1 MAILNEFGQP
11 FTPQRYM
18 HAAEYNRTR
27 GVVYP
32 IKTDDFDKLVS
43 PLDNK
48 RLRSLSS
55 RLYSN
60 VGVIKGAVDQKA
72 DYSVG
77 DAFLPAYVGE
87 SDFADG
93 KSIAT
98 FMRKAWFPNCTER
111 GGVFDWHKLLELS
124 SIALDRDGDI
134 FWVKVKS
141 ADGFPKLQIVPAHRV
156 GNCGDYKT
164 VSEGKYKGFKIN
176 DGVIQFYNGKP
187 AAYRI
192 LTGENM
198 DTFYDVDAANVIHIY
213 DPDFCDQSR
222 GVPAFSHALLDIT
235 ATLASTEDERIRQQ
249 IVSRLHLTVFNDTG
263 GPDLDDPSVMY
274 GNQNGAQNGNG
285 VDGGFVL
292 NNPAPGIV
300 YMQSG
305 SGDKIEQLKHDTPGE
320 IWESF
325 QDRMIR
331 MSLIPVWSYQIW
343 KGSGQGTD
351 ARAEIVKCRRFISQR
366 QRLLKRAALNAF
378 SWAYSCFYKVG
389 RVPLLDHPFA
399 WAFSTPARLSVD
411 DGRESG
417 MEVEEWRVG
426 LRNTADITEARYGMT
441 EEEFYTRRAHS
452 VAMRKVIA
460 AQVAEEV
467 SKQSGY
473 EVEIEDREMA
483 MLTPNEVKES
493 KQEETQTNNTNEIPN
508 N

>member
-1 MAILNEFGQP
+1 MSILNEYGQP
-11 FTPQRYM
+11 YAPQRYM
-18 HAAEYNRTR
+18 HAAEYNRAR

-32 IKTDDFDKLVS
+32 IKNADFDKLVS
-43 PLDNK
+43 PLDNV

-93 KSIAT
+93 KTIAT
-98 FMRKAWFPNCTER
+98 FMRKAWYPNCTER
-111 GGVFDWHKLLELS
+111 GGVFDWHKLLELT

-141 ADGFPKLQIVPAHRV
+141 NDGFPKLQIVPAHRV
-156 GNCGDYKT
+156 GNCGDYRT
-164 VSEGKYKGFKIN
+164 VSTGAYKGYKIN
-176 DGVIQFYNGKP
+176 DGVIQYYNGRP

-198 DTFYDVDAANVIHIY
+198 TTFIDIDAANVIHIY

-222 GVPAFSHALLDIT
+222 GVPAFAHALLDIT
-235 ATLASTEDERIRQQ
+235 ACLAATEDERIRQQ

-263 GPDLDDPSVMY
+263 GPDLDDPSTIY
-274 GNQNGAQNGNG
+274 GTG

-305 SGDKIEQLKHDTPGE
+305 SGDKIEQVKHETPGE
-320 IWESF
+320 IWENF

-331 MSLIPVWSYQIW
+331 MSLTPVWSYQIW
-343 KGSGQGTD
+343 KGAGQGTD
-351 ARAEIVKCRRFISQR
+351 SRAEIVKCRRFVAQR

-378 SWAYSCFYKVG
+378 SWAYSCFQEAN

-399 WAFSTPARLSVD
+399 WTFSTPPRLSVD
-411 DGRESG
+411 DGRESS
-417 MEVEEWRVG
+417 MEVNEWRAG
-426 LRNTADITEARYGMT
+426 LRNTAEITEARGMT
-441 EEEFYTRRAHS
+441 EEEFYTKRAHS

-460 AQVAEEV
+460 ARVAEEV
-467 SKQSGY
+467 SKESGY
-473 EVEIEDREMA
+473 EIEIEEREMA
-483 MLTPNEVKES
+483 MLTPNEMRETEPMDDKSNQTYKED
-493 KQEETQTNNTNEIPN
+493 EILN
-508 N
+508 D